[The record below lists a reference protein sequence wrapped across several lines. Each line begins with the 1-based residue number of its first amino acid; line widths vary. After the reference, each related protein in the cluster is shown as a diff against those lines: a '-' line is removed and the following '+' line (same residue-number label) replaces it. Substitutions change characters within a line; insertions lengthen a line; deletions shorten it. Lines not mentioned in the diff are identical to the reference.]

1 MRGKNA
7 LLEKDDDEGI
17 GLLILRILL
26 MIRFMCGGCLMRMK
40 RKESRSLQAS
50 TTILMSEISH
60 QSGAENRRE
69 RKIYRGTKYFFSI
82 GFSRDNGGS

>member
-1 MRGKNA
+1 MRRKNA

-50 TTILMSEISH
+50 TTIF
-60 QSGAENRRE
+60 NV
-69 RKIYRGTKYFFSI
+69 
-82 GFSRDNGGS
+82 